1 MINSSDF
8 DVTFAGLLIN
18 ETKTLTTGLTTLTN
32 ESINT
37 YFKLEGNKYKL
48 LTAINDKEAY
58 LYDIIVILKFYAII
72 HRLFWYHFNITLK
85 NDENEFKKFIKTA
98 KLKFTTDSSN
108 CRIEN
113 NEIIL
118 NNLFNLESLKLN
130 EDNVDYNFIYNI
142 NPEIIGIYDKK
153 FEIKYVPFYHNF
165 NKDTKKFTKFQLLNN
180 FMINNYNNI
189 YKINIEHKNDNNDKY
204 ILDNSNKINK
214 ILVVN
219 AIFTSTKI
227 DEYYKFFNDLRDITY
242 TNQRRNIYLYVFN
255 DILDLNN
262 KTIEKFLSDII
273 TKMYEYNK
281 ILYNALIQYECY
293 NFYINTV
300 SINIKLSS
308 ILSSIFNTITPLFQY
323 RIFDDTT
330 DNKLKNFNL
339 LFTLKTDISSYI
351 IMLDDLKLSITSAT
365 LVQYINDLISLIQSI
380 NNINFVLVVQQPGP
394 KTPIDSFMI
403 HIATYNIYEGE
414 NMPQYLPFNFNNI
427 TKPADYSFGSTY
439 KLTTF
444 NNRISS
450 RLRGSNYDI
459 NGRLDITHIDYYI
472 VLSKPDNPIHFFYIH
487 SKHMYN
493 FLRHVIDYIASKRND
508 YDIIINNIKLLYEIP
523 YNLNTLNTLDN
534 INDNL
539 RYIIKFYNDI
549 LNNNIGDK
557 KFITYK
563 DKLDFKD
570 FNNNMQTFE
579 DISNKYKNEWNIY
592 NKGLYYYRILL
603 FISIILFI
611 SIVIISNININN
623 NTIILIFIIKIILIL
638 SLILFIYKK
647 PKKEHF
653 SGESQQIIYD
663 TLTQL
668 PEVSTSFINKYI
680 LYAQTII
687 KYDIFVK
694 SKLLDLKLDSDD
706 YRNDSEYILNLNK
719 NLHLKFD
726 DTIINDYNEKLE
738 YYKVKSIDLYNSIT
752 TLKKTN
758 VINYYIILI
767 IYISFI
773 FLIIG
778 LICLMLYPN
787 NLYSIIISLS
797 IIFIITLII
806 LFIKLH
812 KNTNIDNDKNYWSN
826 FNPSDNLKYNDD
838 GLT

>member
-1 MINSSDF
+1 M
-8 DVTFAGLLIN
+8 
-18 ETKTLTTGLTTLTN
+18 TTGLTKLTN
-32 ESINT
+32 GSINT
-37 YFKLEGNKYKL
+37 YFKREDNKYKL
-48 LTAINDKEAY
+48 LTERYDKEAY

-72 HRLFWYHFNITLK
+72 HRLFWYHLNITLK
-85 NDENEFKKFIKTA
+85 NDENEFKTFIKKA
-98 KLKFTTDSSN
+98 KLKFTKDSSN

-118 NNLFNLESLKLN
+118 NNLFNLDSLKLD

-153 FEIKYVPFYHNF
+153 FEIKYVPLYHNF
-165 NKDTKKFTKFQLLNN
+165 NKDTKIFTKFQLLNN
-180 FMINNYNNI
+180 FMTNDYNTI
-189 YKINIEHKNDNNDKY
+189 YKINIENKTSDDKY
-204 ILDNSNKINK
+204 IINFPNKINK
-214 ILVVN
+214 ILVEN
-219 AIFTSTKI
+219 AIFTSKI
-227 DEYYKFFNDLRDITY
+227 IYEYYKYFNGLNDNTY
-242 TNQRRNIYLYVFN
+242 TNQRRIIYLYVFN
-255 DILDLNN
+255 DILNINN
-262 KTIEKFLSDII
+262 TDII
-273 TKMYEYNK
+273 KQMYTYNK

-293 NFYINTV
+293 NYYHYATTLP
-300 SINIKLSS
+300 INIQLSLILNS
-308 ILSSIFNTITPLFQY
+308 IYNDISPLFQN
-323 RIFDDTT
+323 R
-330 DNKLKNFNL
+330 NLNVNNRLNNFEL
-339 LFTLKTDISSYI
+339 LFTLKTAIPSYI
-351 IMLDDLKLSITSAT
+351 NTLKELKKSTTST
-365 LVQYINDLISLIQSI
+365 NLINYINDIIIIIQSI
-380 NNINFVLVVQQPGP
+380 YNINQTLQVKPLGF
-394 KTPIDSFMI
+394 TPLIDSFMI
-403 HIATYNIYEGE
+403 HIPSESYSFHEGD
-414 NMPQYLPFNFNNI
+414 NMPQNLPFSFNNI
-427 TKPADYSFGSTY
+427 IKPAEYHFHHGYT
-439 KLTTF
+439 LRTF

-450 RLRGSNYDI
+450 RLIGSNYDTS
-459 NGRLDITHIDYYI
+459 GRLDITHIDYYI
-472 VLSKPDNPIHFFYIH
+472 ILYKLTTPDHFFYIH
-487 SKHMYN
+487 YKHMYI
-493 FLRHVIDYIASKRND
+493 FLSHVINYIASKKTD
-508 YDIIINNIKLLYEIP
+508 YDNIIYNITRLYEIP

-534 INDNL
+534 ISNFNDNL
-539 RYIIKFYNDI
+539 RYIIKYYNDI
-549 LNNNIGDK
+549 FNYNIGDK
-557 KFITYK
+557 KFTTYK

-638 SLILFIYKK
+638 TLILFIYKK

-653 SGESQQIIYD
+653 TLSQLQPIYE

-668 PEVSTSFINKYI
+668 PEVSSSFINKYS
-680 LYAQTII
+680 LYAQTIT
-687 KYDIFVK
+687 KYDEFVLSNK
-694 SKLLDLKLDSDD
+694 LDLKLDSDE
-706 YRNDSEYILNLNK
+706 YKSEYILNLNK

-738 YYKVKSIDLYNSIT
+738 YYKVKSIYLYNSIT

-767 IYISFI
+767 IYVSFI

-778 LICLMLYPN
+778 LICLMIYPN

-797 IIFIITLII
+797 IIFIIILTI

-812 KNTNIDNDKNYWSN
+812 KNTNMDNDKNYWSN

>member
-8 DVTFAGLLIN
+8 NTTFAGQLIS
-18 ETKTLTTGLTTLTN
+18 ETETLTTGLISI
-32 ESINT
+32 ESSAANT
-37 YFKLEGNKYKL
+37 YFTGQGNKYNL
-48 LTAINDKEAY
+48 LTILNDKEAY

-85 NDENEFKKFIKTA
+85 NDEIEFKKFIIKA
-98 KLKFTTDSSN
+98 KLKFTSDVNIN

-130 EDNVDYNFIYNI
+130 DDNVDYNFIYNI
-142 NPEIIGIYDKK
+142 NPEIIGNYDKK

-165 NKDTKKFTKFQLLNN
+165 NKDTKKFTKFKLFNN
-180 FMINNYNNI
+180 FITTDYNNI
-189 YKINIEHKNDNNDKY
+189 LKINIEHKTDNDNFKIDKY
-204 ILDNSNKINK
+204 NKINK
-214 ILVVN
+214 ILVEN

-227 DEYYKFFNDLRDITY
+227 NEYYVLITANTY
-242 TNQRRNIYLYVFN
+242 QEQRRKLYLYVFN
-255 DILDLNN
+255 TILNINN
-262 KTIEKFLSDII
+262 TTVEIFLTDII
-273 TKMYEYNK
+273 KKMYNYNK
-281 ILYNALIQYECY
+281 ILYNALIQYGY
-293 NFYINTV
+293 G
-300 SINIKLSS
+300 S
-308 ILSSIFNTITPLFQY
+308 
-323 RIFDDTT
+323 RMFDD
-330 DNKLKNFNL
+330 
-339 LFTLKTDISSYI
+339 
-351 IMLDDLKLSITSAT
+351 IT
-365 LVQYINDLISLIQSI
+365 
-380 NNINFVLVVQQPGP
+380 
-394 KTPIDSFMI
+394 
-403 HIATYNIYEGE
+403 
-414 NMPQYLPFNFNNI
+414 NFNN
-427 TKPADYSFGSTY
+427 
-439 KLTTF
+439 
-444 NNRISS
+444 
-450 RLRGSNYDI
+450 
-459 NGRLDITHIDYYI
+459 
-472 VLSKPDNPIHFFYIH
+472 
-487 SKHMYN
+487 
-493 FLRHVIDYIASKRND
+493 
-508 YDIIINNIKLLYEIP
+508 
-523 YNLNTLNTLDN
+523 NLK
-534 INDNL
+534 
-539 RYIIKFYNDI
+539 YIIKYYNDI

-570 FNNNMQTFE
+570 FNNNIQTFQ
-579 DISNKYKNEWNIY
+579 DISIKYKNEWNIY

-611 SIVIISNININN
+611 SIVIISNININD

-653 SGESQQIIYD
+653 STNDDYS
-663 TLTQL
+663 
-668 PEVSTSFINKYI
+668 

-687 KYDIFVK
+687 KYDLFVSSNK
-694 SKLLDLKLDSDD
+694 LDLKLDSDE

-767 IYISFI
+767 IYVSFI

-778 LICLMLYPN
+778 LICLMLYPY

-812 KNTNIDNDKNYWSN
+812 KNTNMDNDKNYWSN

>member
-1 MINSSDF
+1 MISSIVF
-8 DVTFAGLLIN
+8 DDTFAGLLIK
-18 ETKTLTTGLTTLTN
+18 ETTELTTGLNTLTN
-32 ESINT
+32 NDINT
-37 YFKLEGNKYKL
+37 YFKSKNNKYKL
-48 LTAINDKEAY
+48 LTESYDKEAY

-72 HRLFWYHFNITLK
+72 HRLFWYHLNITLK
-85 NDENEFKKFIKTA
+85 NDENEFKKFIEKA
-98 KLKFTTDSSN
+98 KLKFTNDNLN
-108 CRIEN
+108 CRIYD

-118 NNLFNLESLKLN
+118 DNLFNLSKLKLD

-165 NKDTKKFTKFQLLNN
+165 NKDTKIFSKFQVLNN
-180 FMINNYNNI
+180 FMTNNYNYI
-189 YKINIEHKNDNNDKY
+189 YKINIEHKNNVDNE
-204 ILDNSNKINK
+204 ITK
-214 ILVVN
+214 ILVEN
-219 AIFTSTKI
+219 AIFKSADIDNYYNTSIK
-227 DEYYKFFNDLRDITY
+227 NDNY
-242 TNQRRNIYLYVFN
+242 QQQRINLYLYVFN
-255 DILDLNN
+255 TILNIDNTPIKNFLT
-262 KTIEKFLSDII
+262 TIIK
-273 TKMYEYNK
+273 KMYTYNK

-293 NFYINTV
+293 NYYHNATT
-300 SINIKLSS
+300 SPINIELSS
-308 ILSSIFNTITPLFQY
+308 ILNSISNDISPLFD
-323 RIFDDTT
+323 IVLSPDINVN
-330 DNKLKNFNL
+330 NKSKNFDL
-339 LFTLKTDISSYI
+339 LFTLKTNIPIYI
-351 IMLDDLKLSITSAT
+351 NTLMELTKSTTST
-365 LVQYINDLISLIQSI
+365 TSTILNNYINDIRIIIQSI
-380 NNINFVLVVQQPGP
+380 YDINHKLQVKQVGF
-394 KTPIDSFMI
+394 TPLIDSFMI
-403 HIATYNIYEGE
+403 HIPSELYAFHQGNE
-414 NMPQYLPFNFNNI
+414 MPQYLPFSFYNI
-427 TKPADYSFGSTY
+427 IRPAEYTFHHGYT
-439 KLTTF
+439 LATF
-444 NNRISS
+444 NTIIST
-450 RLRGSNYDI
+450 RLKGSNYDTP
-459 NGRLDITHIDYYI
+459 GRLDITYIDYYI
-472 VLSKPDNPIHFFYIH
+472 ILYTKDTPNHFFYIH
-487 SKHMYN
+487 SKHMYK
-493 FLRHVIDYIASKRND
+493 FLEHVINYIANKKTD
-508 YDIIINNIKLLYEIP
+508 YVNIINNIKQLYKIP

-534 INDNL
+534 ISNFNNNL
-539 RYIIKFYNDI
+539 KYIIKYYNDI
-549 LNNNIGDK
+549 LNYNIGDE

-570 FNNNMQTFE
+570 FNNNIQTFQ
-579 DISNKYKNEWNIY
+579 DISIKYKNEWNIY

-623 NTIILIFIIKIILIL
+623 NTIILIFIIKIIIIL

-653 SGESQQIIYD
+653 SALSPPIYE
-663 TLTQL
+663 TLTLL
-668 PEVSTSFINKYI
+668 PEVLNNFKTNYS

-687 KYDIFVK
+687 KYDGFV
-694 SKLLDLKLDSDD
+694 SSTLLDLKLDSDE
-706 YRNDSEYILNLNK
+706 YRNDSEFILNLNK

-767 IYISFI
+767 IYVSFI

-812 KNTNIDNDKNYWSN
+812 KNTNMDNDKNYWSN
-826 FNPSDNLKYNDD
+826 FNPSDNLAFNDD

>member
-1 MINSSDF
+1 M
-8 DVTFAGLLIN
+8 DVFNTTFASQLII
-18 ETKTLTTGLTTLTN
+18 ETETLTMDLISLRN
-32 ESINT
+32 LDIYN
-37 YFKLEGNKYKL
+37 YFKNVNNKYNL
-48 LTAINDKEAY
+48 LTILNDKEAY

-85 NDENEFKKFIKTA
+85 NDEIEFKKFIIKA
-98 KLKFTTDSSN
+98 KLKFTSDVNIN

-130 EDNVDYNFIYNI
+130 EDNVDYKTIYNI
-142 NPEIIGIYDKK
+142 NPEIIDIYDKK

-165 NKDTKKFTKFQLLNN
+165 DKVTKKFTKFQLLDN
-180 FMINNYNNI
+180 FMTTDYNNI
-189 YKINIEHKNDNNDKY
+189 LKINIEHKTDNDKFK
-204 ILDNSNKINK
+204 IDVSNKINK
-214 ILVVN
+214 ILVEN
-219 AIFTSTKI
+219 AIFITSTKI
-227 DEYYKFFNDLRDITY
+227 NEYYDSIESNDIY
-242 TNQRRNIYLYVFN
+242 QEQRRKLYLYVFN
-255 DILDLNN
+255 DILTINN

-273 TKMYEYNK
+273 KNMYKYNK
-281 ILYNALIQYECY
+281 TLYNALIQYVCY
-293 NFYINTV
+293 YYYNTNTNGNIKQISLVLDGINT
-300 SINIKLSS
+300 S
-308 ILSSIFNTITPLFQY
+308 ILPLFQY

-330 DNKLKNFNL
+330 DNKSKNFNL
-339 LFTLKTDISSYI
+339 LFILKTVIPSYI
-351 IMLDDLKLSITSAT
+351 IMLDDLKSSITSAT

-380 NNINFVLVVQQPGP
+380 NNINLVLMVQQPGSN
-394 KTPIDSFMI
+394 TPIDSFMI
-403 HIATYNIYEGE
+403 HIETYNIYEGD
-414 NMPQYLPFNFNNI
+414 NMQQYLPFNFNNI
-427 TKPADYSFGSTY
+427 TNPAYYSFGHQYT
-439 KLTTF
+439 LTNF
-444 NNRISS
+444 NKKISS
-450 RLRGSNYDI
+450 RLIGSNYHT
-459 NGRLDITHIDYYI
+459 NGRLDINHINYYI
-472 VLSKPDNPIHFFYIH
+472 VLSKPDNPNHFYYVH

-493 FLRHVIDYIASKRND
+493 FLRHVIDYIASKRTD
-508 YDIIINNIKLLYEIP
+508 YDIIINNIKQLYQIT
-523 YNLNTLNTLDN
+523 YSLNTLDN
-534 INDNL
+534 ISNFNDNL
-539 RYIIKFYNDI
+539 KYIIKYYNDI
-549 LNNNIGDK
+549 LNHNIGDK

-570 FNNNMQTFE
+570 FNNNIQTFQ
-579 DISNKYKNEWNIY
+579 DISIKYKNEWDIY

-611 SIVIISNININN
+611 SIVIISNININD
-623 NTIILIFIIKIILIL
+623 NTIIFIFIIKIILIL

-647 PKKEHF
+647 PNKEHF
-653 SGESQQIIYD
+653 NASEMNYITRILNTAPQV
-663 TLTQL
+663 L
-668 PEVSTSFINKYI
+668 ESFINNYS

-694 SKLLDLKLDSDD
+694 SDLLNLKLDSEE
-706 YRNDSEYILNLNK
+706 YTNDSEYILNLNK

-726 DTIINDYNEKLE
+726 DTIMNEYNEKLE

-812 KNTNIDNDKNYWSN
+812 KNTNMDNDKNYWSN

>member
-1 MINSSDF
+1 MISSIDF
-8 DVTFAGLLIN
+8 NATFAGLLIK
-18 ETKTLTTGLTTLTN
+18 ETTELTTGLTKLTN
-32 ESINT
+32 GSINT
-37 YFKLEGNKYKL
+37 YFKREDNKYKL
-48 LTAINDKEAY
+48 LTERYDKEAY

-72 HRLFWYHFNITLK
+72 HRLFWYHLNITLK
-85 NDENEFKKFIKTA
+85 NDENEFKTFIKKA
-98 KLKFTTDSSN
+98 KLKFTKDSSN

-118 NNLFNLESLKLN
+118 NNLFNLDSLKLD

-153 FEIKYVPFYHNF
+153 FEIKYVPLYHNF
-165 NKDTKKFTKFQLLNN
+165 NKDTKIFTKFQLLNN
-180 FMINNYNNI
+180 FMTNDYNTI
-189 YKINIEHKNDNNDKY
+189 YKINIENKTSDDKY
-204 ILDNSNKINK
+204 IINFPNKINK
-214 ILVVN
+214 ILVEN
-219 AIFTSTKI
+219 AIFTSKI
-227 DEYYKFFNDLRDITY
+227 IYEYYKYFNGLNDNTY
-242 TNQRRNIYLYVFN
+242 TNQRRIIYLYVFN
-255 DILDLNN
+255 DILNINN
-262 KTIEKFLSDII
+262 TDII
-273 TKMYEYNK
+273 KQMYTYNK

-293 NFYINTV
+293 NYYHYATTLP
-300 SINIKLSS
+300 INIQLSLILNS
-308 ILSSIFNTITPLFQY
+308 IYNDISPLFQN
-323 RIFDDTT
+323 R
-330 DNKLKNFNL
+330 NLNVNNRLNNFEL
-339 LFTLKTDISSYI
+339 LFTLKTAIPSYI
-351 IMLDDLKLSITSAT
+351 NTLNELKDSTRSTNLIN
-365 LVQYINDLISLIQSI
+365 YINDIIIIIQSI
-380 NNINFVLVVQQPGP
+380 YNINQTLQVKQLGF
-394 KTPIDSFMI
+394 TPLIDSFMI
-403 HIATYNIYEGE
+403 HIPSESYSFHEGD
-414 NMPQYLPFNFNNI
+414 NMPQNLPFSFNNI
-427 TKPADYSFGSTY
+427 IKPAEYPFHHGYT
-439 KLTTF
+439 LRTF

-450 RLRGSNYDI
+450 RLIGSNYDTS
-459 NGRLDITHIDYYI
+459 GRLDITHIDYYI
-472 VLSKPDNPIHFFYIH
+472 ILYKLTTPDHFFYIH
-487 SKHMYN
+487 YKHMYI
-493 FLRHVIDYIASKRND
+493 FLSHVINYIASKKTD
-508 YDIIINNIKLLYEIP
+508 YDNIIYNITRLYEIP

-534 INDNL
+534 ISNFNDNL
-539 RYIIKFYNDI
+539 RYIIKYYNDI
-549 LNNNIGDK
+549 FNYNIGDK
-557 KFITYK
+557 KFTTYK

-638 SLILFIYKK
+638 TLILFIYKK

-653 SGESQQIIYD
+653 TLSQLQPIYE

-668 PEVSTSFINKYI
+668 PEVSSSFINKYS
-680 LYAQTII
+680 LYAQTIT
-687 KYDIFVK
+687 KYDEFVLSNK
-694 SKLLDLKLDSDD
+694 LDLKLDSDE
-706 YRNDSEYILNLNK
+706 YKSEYILNLNK

-767 IYISFI
+767 IYVSFI

-778 LICLMLYPN
+778 LICLMIYPN

-797 IIFIITLII
+797 IIFIIILTI

-812 KNTNIDNDKNYWSN
+812 KNTNMDNDKNYWSN